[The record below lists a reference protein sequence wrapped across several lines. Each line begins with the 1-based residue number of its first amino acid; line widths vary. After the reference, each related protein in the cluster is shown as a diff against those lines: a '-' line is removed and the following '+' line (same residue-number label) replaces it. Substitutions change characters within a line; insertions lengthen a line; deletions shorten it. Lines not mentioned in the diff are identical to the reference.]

1 MKKSRFTEEQ
11 IVFALKQAELGT
23 SVPEVCRKLG
33 ISDATFYTWRKKYGG
48 ISPSELK
55 HMRQLE
61 EENLR
66 LKRLVADLSLDK
78 AMLQDVLAKKKLTL
92 ARLREWVRDLQ
103 ARYGAS
109 ERQICFALRL
119 SRSSFRYRSV
129 AADDSALRLRI
140 REITET
146 RIHYGYRRVHV
157 MLRREGWRDNHKRI
171 YRLYCEQGLSL
182 RLKRPRRNKSAQR
195 RQPQP
200 QGLYPNHVWGM
211 DFVSDALF
219 DGRRLR
225 LLTVIDLYTR
235 ECLGICVGQNLRS
248 TEVAEM
254 LNSIALRRPL
264 PQLLKTDNGSEF
276 AGKMLDKWVYE
287 RGIRIDF
294 SRPGTPTD
302 NAMVESF
309 NGRLRQECL
318 NENWFMSVE
327 DARCKI
333 EGWRIHYNQSRPHS
347 ALGWMTPS
355 EFAEKSAGCQN
366 MQPECGRL
374 FLIMNGSHTGSGSTN
389 RHY

>member
-11 IVFALKQAELGT
+11 IVFALKQAEPGT

-33 ISDATFYTWRKKYGG
+33 ISDATFYTRRKKYGG

-66 LKRLVADLSLDK
+66 LKKLVADLSLDK
-78 AMLQDVLAKKKLTL
+78 SMLQDVLGKKELTL
-92 ARLREWVRDLQ
+92 ACLREWGRDLQ

-109 ERQICFALRL
+109 ERQICFALRI
-119 SRSSFRYRSV
+119 SRSAFRYRAV

-146 RIHYGYRRVHV
+146 RVHYGYRRVHV

-171 YRLYCEQGLSL
+171 YRLYREKGLSL

-200 QGLYPNHVWGM
+200 QGLYPNYVWSM

-248 TEVAEM
+248 MEVAEM
-254 LNSIALRRPL
+254 LNAIALRRPL
-264 PQLLKTDNGSEF
+264 PQWLKTDNGSEL
-276 AGKMLDKWVYE
+276 AGKMLYKWVYE

-302 NAMVESF
+302 NTTVESF

-318 NENWFMSVE
+318 NENWFMSLE

-333 EGWRIHYNQSRPHS
+333 EAWRIHYNQRRPHS
-347 ALGWMTPS
+347 ALGCMIPS

-366 MQPECGRL
+366 MQP
-374 FLIMNGSHTGSGSTN
+374 T
-389 RHY
+389 